1 VLAKSLAG
9 FAVGDRRNAGISTR
23 LAWSFRAT
31 KSGCFWPIRRVWSR
45 THTDGF
51 SYSWFCERYKELA
64 GRLKPTLR
72 QVHVAGEK
80 PGINIDSNL
89 PEAEAKTRC
98 ST

>member
-1 VLAKSLAG
+1 VFLADPQG
-9 FAVGDRRNAGISTR
+9 V
-23 LAWSFRAT
+23 
-31 KSGCFWPIRRVWSR
+31 V
-45 THTDGF
+45 THSHSDGF